1 MNASGA
7 KATTTASKEVKE
19 DYIVLRSSVKSTIRE
34 AKSSKEQLWR
44 EGKKPTLIKVG
55 LALIA
60 FPDPTISDVVGGFL
74 VAAGTV
80 QEAVRR
86 RSLYMEDVPK
96 TLKNVLKDLQ
106 STKEIL

>member
-1 MNASGA
+1 MT
-7 KATTTASKEVKE
+7 K
-19 DYIVLRSSVKSTIRE
+19 I
-34 AKSSKEQLWR
+34 
-44 EGKKPTLIKVG
+44 G

-86 RSLYMEDVPK
+86 RSLYMEDVPE
-96 TLKNVLKDLQ
+96 TLKHMLKDLQ
-106 STKEIL
+106 SARDIL